1 MCFPFFYSLKIFS
14 DKNSLTNFIFSF
26 IMIIV
31 SAIWV
36 NITPSFKDSNN
47 EYPFSYYI
55 ICLLI
60 NAVHSIFIYTI
71 FVAPSAFFAKV
82 SDKKIGGTYMTFLN
96 TLSTLGKY
104 SLILNKIDIKSTPFV
119 TYRCELAYHISIL
132 LC

>member
-1 MCFPFFYSLKIFS
+1 
-14 DKNSLTNFIFSF
+14 
-26 IMIIV
+26 MIIV